1 MTVGAFYLPVGENEF
16 ESTSATASPWDFS
29 LQHGG
34 PPAAL
39 LTRAMQRCGAGGAT
53 PLARVTVDF
62 LGGIPQGRLRTEA
75 RVLRPGRRVE
85 LLEAELWADG
95 KLAVQASAW
104 RIRQQDGATA
114 AVATPAVL
122 PPPLPAPAAGWPFG
136 GISRDWGYGNA
147 IEWRFVAGGF
157 ADPGPA
163 SVWTRVRI
171 PLVDGEESTPEQR
184 AMIVAD
190 SANGLSGELPMA
202 DWLFIPPT
210 LSVTFQRAPE
220 SAWMFLDAASSIGPN
235 GTGIAQGTITDE
247 RGLVCRISQPLLV
260 APR

>member
-1 MTVGAFYLPVGENEF
+1 MTVGAFYLPVGEHEF
-16 ESTSATASPWDFS
+16 ESTPATASPWDFS

-39 LTRAMQRCGAGGAT
+39 LARAMQRCGADRAT

-85 LLEAELWADG
+85 LLEAEMWADG

-104 RIRQQDGATA
+104 RIRQRDGATA
-114 AVATPAVL
+114 GVATPAVL
-122 PPPLPAPAAGWPFG
+122 PPPVPPPSAGWSFG
-136 GISRDWGYGNA
+136 GISPDWGYGNA

-171 PLVDGEESTPEQR
+171 PLVAGEQTTPEQR

-210 LSVTFQRAPE
+210 LTVTFQRVPASE
-220 SAWMFLDAASSIGPN
+220 WMFLDAASTIGPN
-235 GTGIAQGTITDE
+235 GTGIAQGTISDE